1 MKSRKPPAQ
10 CPRSEEVDESCS
22 PITLEYAEELL
33 LMAYEGRCS
42 VMDVSQIAKECP
54 SGDQSYPGR
63 RRRSMSIITICE
75 QTAVTAVAVVHT
87 VQTLEIQ
94 YHLTSEVIFL
104 ISLISPKTFQ

>member
-1 MKSRKPPAQ
+1 MRSRKPPAQ

-63 RRRSMSIITICE
+63 RRRSMSITICE